1 MLQECLNI
9 LNEMNQEDINVQTLK
24 TLISAT
30 LQKNRVFY
38 LEYEGKKLCYKILNH
53 DAEFSNG
60 STFYLSTDLTDPIWC
75 TPDLITAIYAKYVNT
90 GWYNSTLETPT
101 RTEHIDTDK
110 IKVVDNYGNVYNR
123 KLLNN
128 RTIAILQSK
137 IKHDDWLTAYI
148 KDKEWCNKPWENLY
162 DQQHLLEH
170 MKKLYD
176 LKKGTYKTKALSLSE
191 CYYVRKELI
200 KQKSD
205 RIKLNKSY
213 NHIQSQLNTINKRIV
228 RLGGR

>member
-38 LEYEGKKLCYKILNH
+38 LEYEGKKLRYYITVH

-75 TPDLITAIYAKYVNT
+75 TTDLVTALYAKFVNT
-90 GWYNSTLETPT
+90 EWYNSTMETPT
-101 RTEHIDTDK
+101 RSKDIDAIK
-110 IKVVDNYGNVYNR
+110 IKVVDNFGNVYNR

-128 RTIAILQSK
+128 KTIAILESK
-137 IKHDDWLTAYI
+137 IKQNNYLLSHI
-148 KDKEWCNKPWENLY
+148 KDEEWCSKPWKNLY
-162 DQQHLLEH
+162 DQQCILQN
-170 MKKLYD
+170 MKRLYN
-176 LKKGTYKTKALSLSE
+176 LKKGIYKTKELSLTE

-200 KQKSD
+200 KQKID
-205 RIKLNKSY
+205 RIKLNKSCDD
-213 NHIQSQLNTINKRIV
+213 IQTQLDTINKQIV

>member
-9 LNEMNQEDINVQTLK
+9 LDGMDQEDTNVQTLK

-53 DAEFSNG
+53 DADFSNG
-60 STFYLSTDLTDPIWC
+60 STFYLTTDSDYSIWC
-75 TPDLITAIYAKYVNT
+75 TTDLITAIYAKYVNT
-90 GWYNSTLETPT
+90 EWYNSTLETPT
-101 RTEHIDTDK
+101 RAENIDTDK

-128 RTIAILQSK
+128 KTIAILQTK
-137 IKHDDWLTAYI
+137 IKQDNYLLCYI
-148 KDKEWCNKPWENLY
+148 KDEEWGSKPWENLY
-162 DQQHLLEH
+162 DQQHFLED
-170 MKKLYD
+170 MKKLYN
-176 LKKGTYKTKALSLSE
+176 LKNGTYKTKELSLTE
-191 CYYVRKELI
+191 CYYVRKELV

-205 RIKLNKSY
+205 RIKLNKSCDD
-213 NHIQSQLNTINKRIV
+213 IQTQLDTINKQIV
-228 RLGGR
+228 RLGGK

>member
-9 LNEMNQEDINVQTLK
+9 LNGMNQEDTNVQTLK

-38 LEYEGKKLCYKILNH
+38 LEYEGKKLCYTIVNH

-75 TPDLITAIYAKYVNT
+75 TTDLVTALYAKFVNT
-90 GWYNSTLETPT
+90 EWYNSTLETPT
-101 RTEHIDTDK
+101 RMEHIDTDK

-137 IKHDDWLTAYI
+137 IKHDDWLMAYI
-148 KDKEWCNKPWENLY
+148 KDREWCNKPWENLY
-162 DQQHLLEH
+162 DQQCILQN
-170 MKKLYD
+170 MKRLYN
-176 LKKGTYKTKALSLSE
+176 LKKGTYKTKELSLTE

-200 KQKSD
+200 KQKTD

-213 NHIQSQLNTINKRIV
+213 NHIQSQLNTINKQIV

>member
-9 LNEMNQEDINVQTLK
+9 LDGMDQEDTNVQTLK

-53 DAEFSNG
+53 DADFSNG
-60 STFYLSTDLTDPIWC
+60 STFYLTTDSDYSIWC
-75 TPDLITAIYAKYVNT
+75 TTDLITAIYAKYVNT

-162 DQQHLLEH
+162 DQQHFLED
-170 MKKLYD
+170 M
-176 LKKGTYKTKALSLSE
+176 KTKELSLTE
-191 CYYVRKELI
+191 CYYVRKELV

-205 RIKLNKSY
+205 RIKLNKSCDD
-213 NHIQSQLNTINKRIV
+213 IQTQLDTINKQIV

>member
-9 LNEMNQEDINVQTLK
+9 LNGMDQEDTNVQTLK

-90 GWYNSTLETPT
+90 EWYNSTLETPT
-101 RTEHIDTDK
+101 RMEHIDTDK

-128 RTIAILQSK
+128 RTIAILESK
-137 IKHDDWLTAYI
+137 IKHDDWLMAYI
-148 KDKEWCNKPWENLY
+148 KDREWCNKPWKNLY
-162 DQQHLLEH
+162 DQQCILQN
-170 MKKLYD
+170 MKRLYN
-176 LKKGTYKTKALSLSE
+176 LKKGTYKTKELSLTE

-200 KQKSD
+200 KQKID

-213 NHIQSQLNTINKRIV
+213 KNIQSQLNTINKRIV
-228 RLGGR
+228 KLGGR